1 MSSVLQLLG
10 SIASIGS
17 IPLAIYLYLRN
28 QEVRHSMLRREIVKA
43 LSFQIGEGRELTKDE
58 ITIVINSKIRE
69 NRGKIG
75 SISEIEITEDLI
87 TETMINPMLDS
98 ERKDTITT
106 NLKQIYEDLIGQKG
120 VNVYRDAS
128 VKEMNLSEMYGIIG
142 TAVTFLISI
151 FVFVISSAQF
161 NLPFLDDEKVLIS
174 ILTVIASF
182 LAVIITA
189 VTYKIY
195 LSYKKKQLKDYLD
208 KQEEI
213 INKYNLKV

>member
-1 MSSVLQLLG
+1 M
-10 SIASIGS
+10 
-17 IPLAIYLYLRN
+17 
-28 QEVRHSMLRREIVKA
+28 
-43 LSFQIGEGRELTKDE
+43 
-58 ITIVINSKIRE
+58 INSKIRE